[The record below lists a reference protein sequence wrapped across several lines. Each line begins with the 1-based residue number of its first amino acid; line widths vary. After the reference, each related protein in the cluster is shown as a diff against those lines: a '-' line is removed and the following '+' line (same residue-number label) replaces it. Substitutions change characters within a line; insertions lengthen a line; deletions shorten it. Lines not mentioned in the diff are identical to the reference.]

1 MISRACIAAGL
12 TVAALAAA
20 PPPAAAA
27 PPHREARV
35 LGTRTLPSGLQYA
48 GTTVGGLSGI
58 DRDPRTGRYV
68 LVADD
73 RSRLA
78 PARFYTADIEVSASG
93 LGAVEIT
100 GTRPFLRP
108 DGTTYPSMD
117 AWTAAPCA
125 GPRARCDPLAPV
137 DPEDIRFDPLSG
149 HVWWSQEGERIV
161 PRSGAPTLIDPS
173 IRRAR
178 PDGRFAGRLR
188 LPRNGHIVADDRGPR
203 QNRGIEG
210 FTFAAGG
217 RLVTSV
223 LEAPLLQDGPE
234 PGPDAGALVRLT
246 VQTRGGGVTGQYAYP
261 VGPLSAAAGATGV
274 SAILA
279 AGHGRYLVLEREVG
293 VGAGG
298 SLGTRVRIH
307 EAVLDGATDVARVHS
322 LADAPWVRPV
332 RKRPVAE
339 LAGVGVVEGMTWGPR
354 LRTGERTLVL
364 VADDNFGAFGPDLPT
379 KIIALALP

>member
-12 TVAALAAA
+12 TVTALVTGA
-20 PPPAAAA
+20 PPVAAA
-27 PPHREARV
+27 PPHGVRV
-35 LGTRTLPSGLQYA
+35 LGARTLPSGLEFA

-68 LVADD
+68 LVSDD

-93 LGAVEIT
+93 LGDVEIT

-108 DGTTYPSMD
+108 DGTAYPSMD
-117 AWTAAPCA
+117 AWAADPCT
-125 GPRARCDPLAPV
+125 GTRARCDLRAPV
-137 DPEDIRFDPLSG
+137 DPEDIRLDPLSG

-161 PRSGAPTLIDPS
+161 PEDGEPALFDPS

-178 PDGRFAGRLR
+178 PDGRNAGRLR
-188 LPRNGHIVADDRGPR
+188 LPRNARVVAAGRGPR

-223 LEAPLLQDGPE
+223 LEGPLLQDGAE

-246 VQTRGGGVTGQYAYP
+246 VQTRGGRVLGQYAYP
-261 VGPLSAAAGATGV
+261 VEPLSAPAGATGV

-279 AGHGRYLVLEREVG
+279 AGHARYLVLEREVG
-293 VGAGG
+293 VEDGR
-298 SLGTRVRIH
+298 LGTRVRIY
-307 EAVLDGATDVARVHS
+307 EADLDGATDVARLHS
-322 LADAPWVRPV
+322 LAGAPWVRPV

-339 LAGVGVVEGMTWGPR
+339 LDGAGVVEGMTWGPR

-364 VADDNFGAFGPDLPT
+364 VADDNFGAFGPELPT
-379 KIIALALP
+379 RIIALALP